1 MIRITIAG
9 DFCMHH
15 RMQQMG
21 SSEIVAAMSSVQPT
35 IAESDY
41 SLVNLEC
48 AVFDGAYQPI
58 VKSGPNL
65 HNSSESIKAL
75 KALGFNGVTLANNHF
90 ADYGSEAVAETL
102 RLLKENGVD
111 YYGGG
116 RNIEEA
122 LQIKH
127 IEIQNKKIAIINA
140 CEHEFSIAT
149 ATVGGANPLDVVDT
163 TRAIKEARTQ
173 NDYVIVIIHGGSE
186 HYNLPTPRMQKWYRF
201 FVEAGAD
208 AVVNHHQHCYSGYE
222 IYHSKPIVYGLGNFC
237 FDWDDRRNSGWTE
250 GYMLQLN
257 LDKTIGLQLIPYQ
270 QCDDEVGTFV
280 LNDRTSFD
288 KHIDELNAIIADSAL
303 LQQKFDAFVE
313 HMAED
318 YLYLFRNP
326 QNRTMRRLANKGLL
340 PSSFASEVLPALVY
354 QDRGKLLALLND
366 FQCEAHSDV
375 MCAVLT
381 RLKGAL

>member
-1 MIRITIAG
+1 
-9 DFCMHH
+9 
-15 RMQQMG
+15 MQQMG

-48 AVFDGAYQPI
+48 AIFDGAYQPI

-65 HNSSESIKAL
+65 HNSSESIKAI
-75 KALGFNGVTLANNHF
+75 KELGFKGVTLANNHF
-90 ADYGSEAVAETL
+90 ADYGSKAVEESL
-102 RLLKENGVD
+102 RLLKENGAD

-116 RNIEEA
+116 CNLKEA
-122 LQIKH
+122 SQTKFL
-127 IEIQNKKIAIINA
+127 EIQNKKIAIINA

-149 ATVGGANPLDVVDT
+149 ATEGGANPLDVVDT
-163 TRAIKEARTQ
+163 ARAIKEAKKDA
-173 NDYVIVIIHGGSE
+173 DYVIVIIHGGSE

-201 FVEAGAD
+201 FVEAGAN

-222 IYHSKPIVYGLGNFC
+222 IYQGKPIVYGLGNFC
-237 FDWDDRRNSGWTE
+237 FDWDGRRDSGWNE
-250 GYMLQLN
+250 GYMVQLQL
-257 LDKTIGLQLIPYQ
+257 DKKIDLKLIPYK
-270 QCDDEVGTFV
+270 QCDAEVGTFV
-280 LNDRTSFD
+280 LNDRKAFD
-288 KHIDELNAIIADSAL
+288 THIAELNAIIADSAL

-313 HMAED
+313 RMAED

-326 QNRTMRRLANKGLL
+326 QNRMMRRLANKGWL
-340 PSSFASEVLPALVY
+340 SKQFASEVLPAPVY
-354 QDRGKLLALLND
+354 EDSGKLLALLND

-375 MCAVLT
+375 VCAVLT